1 MEFSKYI
8 QETEVVMFQGREVLL
23 HNLSPIFM
31 PEQKAS
37 KHRELERQ
45 LYDVFY
51 KYTNNEN
58 VDDAC

>member
-8 QETEVVMFQGREVLL
+8 QETEVIMFQGREVLL

-58 VDDAC
+58 VNGTC